1 MNRYDLVLLG
11 FIAEKESSGYDII
24 TTIKRRELDRWAK
37 ISTSTVYNRLLRLE
51 KSECIVGR
59 VEKDSNRPER
69 TIYNITEKGRTL
81 LRKEVVK
88 HLTGFNDDPRQ
99 LGFAF
104 LFATKPLEVAKQLRK
119 HAEELSA
126 QIAAIETMI
135 RDEPRPTL
143 YPEGPFLNCMARDHM
158 QVELKYTNAA
168 IEILNDPEKA
178 KKLNGWFFLNFGSRT
193 FTGGEEIPV
202 AADLQINQPTS
213 HNTERP

>member
-126 QIAAIETMI
+126 QIEAIEQMI
-135 RDEPRPTL
+135 ADEPRPTL

-168 IEILNDPEKA
+168 IEILKDPEKA

>member
-69 TIYNITEKGRTL
+69 TLYTITDKGRTL

-119 HAEELSA
+119 HAQELQS
-126 QIAAIETMI
+126 QIGEIERMIET
-135 RDEPRPTL
+135 EPRPTL

-158 QVELKYTNAA
+158 QVELKYTLAA
-168 IEILNDPEKA
+168 IEILDDPEKA
-178 KKLNGWFFLNFGSRT
+178 KKLNGWFFLNFGSRE
-193 FTGGEEIPV
+193 FTNGEEIDVSPF
-202 AADLQINQPTS
+202 QK
-213 HNTERP
+213 

>member
-126 QIAAIETMI
+126 QIEAIEQMI
-135 RDEPRPTL
+135 ADEPRPTL

-168 IEILNDPEKA
+168 IEILKDPEKA
-178 KKLNGWFFLNFGSRT
+178 KKLNGWFFLNFGSRE
-193 FTGGEEIPV
+193 FTGGEEIPL

>member
-11 FIAEKESSGYDII
+11 FIAERESSGYDII

-59 VEKDSNRPER
+59 VERDGNRPER
-69 TIYNITEKGRTL
+69 TTYSITEKGRSL

-104 LFATKPLEVAKQLRK
+104 LFATRPLEVAKQLQK
-119 HAEELSA
+119 HADELEG
-126 QIAAIETMI
+126 QIGSIEKMI
-135 RDEPRPTL
+135 AEEPRPTL
-143 YPEGPFLNCMARDHM
+143 HPEGPFLNCMARDHM
-158 QVELKYTNAA
+158 SVELKYTKAA
-168 IEILNDPEKA
+168 IEILRDSEKA
-178 KKLNGWFFLNFGSRT
+178 KKLNGWFFLNFGSRV
-193 FTGGEEIPV
+193 FTNGEEITLP
-202 AADLQINQPTS
+202 DNY
-213 HNTERP
+213 

>member
-69 TIYNITEKGRTL
+69 TLYTITDKGRTL

-104 LFATKPLEVAKQLRK
+104 LFATKPTEVAKQLRK
-119 HAEELSA
+119 HAQELQS
-126 QIAAIETMI
+126 QIGEIERMIET
-135 RDEPRPTL
+135 EPRPTL

-158 QVELKYTNAA
+158 QVELKYTLAA
-168 IEILNDPEKA
+168 IEILDDPEKA
-178 KKLNGWFFLNFGSRT
+178 KKLNGWFFLNFGSRE
-193 FTGGEEIPV
+193 FTNGEEIDVSPF
-202 AADLQINQPTS
+202 QK
-213 HNTERP
+213 

>member
-11 FIAEKESSGYDII
+11 FIAERESSGYDII

-59 VEKDSNRPER
+59 VERDGNRPER
-69 TIYNITEKGRTL
+69 TTYSITEKGRSL

-104 LFATKPLEVAKQLRK
+104 LFATRPLEVAKQLQK
-119 HAEELSA
+119 HADELEG
-126 QIAAIETMI
+126 QIGSIEKMI
-135 RDEPRPTL
+135 ADEPRPTL
-143 YPEGPFLNCMARDHM
+143 HPEGPFLNCMARDHM
-158 QVELKYTNAA
+158 SVELKYTKAA
-168 IEILNDPEKA
+168 IEILRDPDKA
-178 KKLNGWFFLNFGSRT
+178 KKLNGWFFLNFGSRV
-193 FTGGEEIPV
+193 FTNGEEISLP
-202 AADLQINQPTS
+202 DNF
-213 HNTERP
+213 

>member
-11 FIAEKESSGYDII
+11 FIAERESSGYDII

-51 KSECIVGR
+51 KSECIKGR
-59 VEKDSNRPER
+59 VERDGNRPER
-69 TIYNITEKGRTL
+69 TIYAITSKGRSH

-88 HLTGFNDDPRQ
+88 HLVGFNDDPRQ

-104 LFATKPLEVAKQLRK
+104 LFATNPKEVAKQLQK
-119 HAEELSA
+119 HAHELA
-126 QIAAIETMI
+126 EQVGAIERMI

-143 YPEGPFLNCMARDHM
+143 YEEGPFLNCMSRDHM
-158 QVELKYTNAA
+158 NVELKYTRAA

-178 KKLNGWFFLNFGSRT
+178 AKLNGWFFLNFGSRK
-193 FTGGEEIPV
+193 FTNGEEIALPSDAV
-202 AADLQINQPTS
+202 
-213 HNTERP
+213 

>member
-69 TIYNITEKGRTL
+69 TLYTITDKGRTL

-119 HAEELSA
+119 HAQELQS
-126 QIAAIETMI
+126 QIGEIERMIET
-135 RDEPRPTL
+135 EPRPTL

-158 QVELKYTNAA
+158 QVELKYTLAA
-168 IEILNDPEKA
+168 IEILDDPEKA
-178 KKLNGWFFLNFGSRT
+178 KKLNGWFFLNFGSRE
-193 FTGGEEIPV
+193 FTNGEEIPL
-202 AADLQINQPTS
+202 AADL
-213 HNTERP
+213 

>member
-11 FIAEKESSGYDII
+11 FIAERESSGYDII

-59 VEKDSNRPER
+59 VERDGNRPER
-69 TIYNITEKGRTL
+69 TTYSITEKGRSL

-104 LFATKPLEVAKQLRK
+104 LFATRPLEVAKQLQK
-119 HAEELSA
+119 HADELEG
-126 QIAAIETMI
+126 QIGSIEKMI
-135 RDEPRPTL
+135 ADEPRPTL
-143 YPEGPFLNCMARDHM
+143 HPEGPFLNCMARDHM
-158 QVELKYTNAA
+158 TVELKYTRAA
-168 IEILNDPEKA
+168 IEILRDPERA
-178 KKLNGWFFLNFGSRT
+178 KKLNGWFFLNFGSRV
-193 FTGGEEIPV
+193 FTNGEEISLP
-202 AADLQINQPTS
+202 DNS
-213 HNTERP
+213 